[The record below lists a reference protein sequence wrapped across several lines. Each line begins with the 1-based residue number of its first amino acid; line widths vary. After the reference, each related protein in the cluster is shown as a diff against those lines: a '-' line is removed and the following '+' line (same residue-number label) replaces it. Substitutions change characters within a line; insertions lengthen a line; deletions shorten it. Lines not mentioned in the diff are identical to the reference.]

1 MSFFGLLNT
10 IITWNL
16 NVGLDLPESLDIIDV
31 RAELSWATK
40 CKPLARPLTEQPRD
54 LNQSTTRSVNS
65 VARTSWVQVLYL
77 G

>member
-16 NVGLDLPESLDIIDV
+16 NVGLDLPESLDIIDL
-31 RAELSWATK
+31 RGELSRQLK
-40 CKPLARPLTEQPRD
+40 SHLMARPLTEQPRD